1 MKSEVVVELQS
12 WNRGPGKPE
21 AGVGARVL
29 ESPAHRPREKS
40 VWSRAV
46 MARAVAW
53 ALLASQSRQPW
64 APSQPLLVP
73 GNVQRELREL
83 WICGICT

>member
-46 MARAVAW
+46 MARGVAW
-53 ALLASQSRQPW
+53 DLLACRTSARPSWGSRQLASSAGRARW
-64 APSQPLLVP
+64 VTL
-73 GNVQRELREL
+73 
-83 WICGICT
+83 CGKQ